1 LGQKG
6 RSAKSLHTLGQIA
19 LEQGHLR
26 DAGATLRRALEMR
39 EAINDRAGVAESLN
53 SLARLG
59 LATRSFADA
68 LEYAQRA
75 TALTEPYEQYDLLW
89 EAHTLTGMAYRR
101 LGQRAA
107 ARQALSNAVSV
118 IEKLRDEVAVRPL
131 GRERF
136 FESKLSPYHELL
148 ALALESNAVTEALEI
163 AERAKGRVLAEMIQT
178 RDAGLSAGITAEER
192 RDEHRLQMALRSVN
206 QRLLAERTKTSPD
219 AARIG
224 ALEGQRQSARSEY
237 EAFQVVLYA
246 RHPELRVKRGEAAA
260 FALND
265 AGPILQSASSAAL
278 EYIVADDAVYLFT
291 LARQRGQVE
300 LEFHKLNVGHKALA
314 VRVRRLRERLAS
326 RDLLFQHDARE
337 LHDLLLPRAARLL
350 VGKTRLLIV
359 PDGPLWELPFQ
370 ALQDPAG
377 RYVIESA
384 AVSYAPSLTI
394 LRESLANPRR
404 TSGLPTL
411 LGIGKANF
419 GAKGARPAVLM
430 SDLAPLPEAE
440 RQVRQ
445 LSALYGPDRSA
456 IHLGNDAT
464 EDRFKTEAP
473 RHRIVHVASHGLFE
487 ETSPLYS
494 SIVLSPGDAAAAQ
507 DGLLEAWELL
517 DLKLD
522 ADLVIL
528 SACETGRGRIA
539 SGEGIVGTMWALFA
553 AGAKATV
560 ATQWKVEASSTT
572 ELMVAFHRRLARGD
586 GDKVDHLRDATLEVM
601 RNPRYAHPFYW
612 APFVLVG
619 DPF

>member
-1 LGQKG
+1 
-6 RSAKSLHTLGQIA
+6 
-19 LEQGHLR
+19 
-26 DAGATLRRALEMR
+26 
-39 EAINDRAGVAESLN
+39 
-53 SLARLG
+53 
-59 LATRSFADA
+59 
-68 LEYAQRA
+68 
-75 TALTEPYEQYDLLW
+75 
-89 EAHTLTGMAYRR
+89 
-101 LGQRAA
+101 
-107 ARQALSNAVSV
+107 
-118 IEKLRDEVAVRPL
+118 
-131 GRERF
+131 
-136 FESKLSPYHELL
+136 
-148 ALALESNAVTEALEI
+148 
-163 AERAKGRVLAEMIQT
+163 
-178 RDAGLSAGITAEER
+178 
-192 RDEHRLQMALRSVN
+192 
-206 QRLLAERTKTSPD
+206 
-219 AARIG
+219 
-224 ALEGQRQSARSEY
+224 
-237 EAFQVVLYA
+237 
-246 RHPELRVKRGEAAA
+246 
-260 FALND
+260 
-265 AGPILQSASSAAL
+265 
-278 EYIVADDAVYLFT
+278 
-291 LARQRGQVE
+291 VE

-326 RDLLFQHDARE
+326 RDLLFQHDARD